1 MPEFFIK
8 FGKVNQKILLPIFLA
23 ILQSVFIIFNKY
35 YDEEHS
41 NLVFQMYALSF
52 GQMLI
57 KFLPCILKIS
67 SNNASKLEYVGEF
80 RKNKWKH
87 YGLLCL
93 LFIGNTAIAA
103 IAGFLK
109 TKWAS
114 EGDLEYKESNLFPQK
129 DFIIMSFEMIIMIF
143 VMIKLLKYKYYKH
156 HIISIIIF
164 MIFGIVSE
172 ILMGSYTFSNNA
184 AIVVK
189 LILVLGCAVDA
200 TNYCFQKYLMDKY
213 YYPYW
218 NIAFVPGVLFFL
230 FSNITLII
238 VLADPQKDESGNDFV
253 RDFYK
258 YFTQEAG
265 KTIGRIIIY
274 FIFHL
279 VMCPLIILTV
289 YYFNPNY
296 ILIVLQFSRI
306 TEHLIQIRANQLYI
320 ITFYAIQI
328 IALMIHLEIIE
339 LNFCGLNDYTK
350 QNIDLRGIDDTTSL
364 GRDSTVGIN
373 ELDIN
378 LDYRIEYPENN
389 ENPIEMR
396 EQK

>member
-1 MPEFFIK
+1 
-8 FGKVNQKILLPIFLA
+8 
-23 ILQSVFIIFNKY
+23 
-35 YDEEHS
+35 
-41 NLVFQMYALSF
+41 
-52 GQMLI
+52 
-57 KFLPCILKIS
+57 
-67 SNNASKLEYVGEF
+67 
-80 RKNKWKH
+80 
-87 YGLLCL
+87 
-93 LFIGNTAIAA
+93 
-103 IAGFLK
+103 
-109 TKWAS
+109 
-114 EGDLEYKESNLFPQK
+114 
-129 DFIIMSFEMIIMIF
+129 
-143 VMIKLLKYKYYKH
+143 
-156 HIISIIIF
+156 
-164 MIFGIVSE
+164 
-172 ILMGSYTFSNNA
+172 
-184 AIVVK
+184 
-189 LILVLGCAVDA
+189 
-200 TNYCFQKYLMDKY
+200 MDKY

-218 NIAFVPGVLFFL
+218 NIAFVPGALFFL

-238 VLADPQKDESGNDFV
+238 VLADPQKSESGNDFV

-279 VMCPLIILTV
+279 VMCPLIILTI

-378 LDYRIEYPENN
+378 LDYSIEYPENN
-389 ENPIEMR
+389 ENHIEMR